1 MKAHFRTGLFLV
13 IALAALSMPAA
24 AHHSLGAQFDLNKR
38 VALTGVVTKVEWTNP
53 HAWFYIDV
61 LDPKT
66 GKTMQWALQLT
77 GPNGLARLGWTRNS
91 LKPGDVVT
99 VHGALSRENGQNAV
113 AREVWLSDGHK
124 IFGTF
129 SAYNESK

>member
-1 MKAHFRTGLFLV
+1 MKGQFLTGLFV
-13 IALAALSMPAA
+13 MIALAGLAMPVA
-24 AHHSLGAQFDLNKR
+24 AHHSIAAEFDLNKK

-53 HAWFYIDV
+53 HAWFYVDV
-61 LDPKT
+61 QEPKT
-66 GKTMQWALQLT
+66 GKTMRWALQLS

-91 LKPGDVVT
+91 LKPGDIVRVQA
-99 VHGALSRENGQNAV
+99 ALSREHGHSAV

-129 SAYNESK
+129 SAYNEAK